1 MFVVVVND
9 QDENNFDDYENNE
22 VQEIYETDLN
32 IEHANSEIYYFIYIK
47 DIINKVLN
55 YNFFYLFLVFNVY
68 KSYVHLNNVT
78 FQMCGGTIQFAT

>member
-32 IEHANSEIYYFIYIK
+32 IDHANSEIYYFI
-47 DIINKVLN
+47 
-55 YNFFYLFLVFNVY
+55 
-68 KSYVHLNNVT
+68 
-78 FQMCGGTIQFAT
+78 